1 MFSVTYFVMLP
12 FAYASPIGI
21 IRPQLFHNGGT
32 GPCEGC
38 HLVKGAPAKR
48 GTTAEPAS
56 ASLDL
61 IGSDPSSTCL
71 RCHQAPAGG
80 GQTMD
85 HYIATNP
92 ADLAGGSPPRQ
103 LTPGGDFGWL
113 KKNYRWSGD
122 GERGESRGERHGH
135 NILAIDFNYA
145 ADIALSMSPG
155 GNYPSNALSCISCH
169 DPHGTYRRSA
179 DGAIATSGPA
189 IVSSGSYKSSPEPD
203 AASTVGTYRLLAGKD
218 YQLKHFPGGNPFTA
232 DPPAAVAPDNYNR
245 KESVEDT
252 RVAYGSGMSEWCGN
266 CHALIHSDSY
276 ANARIHPSGNG
287 AKLSMSVTANYN
299 FYISSGNLSGNSS
312 SSYTSM
318 VPFEMGTDD
327 YRELKEVANNDGSDR
342 RGPSGNANVMC
353 LSCHR
358 AHASGWD
365 SMTRFNEKAEFIVY
379 NGRYP
384 GIDNGAPSGIAQGRT
399 EAEVQQSFYD
409 RPAGLYANFQRSLCN
424 KCHAKD

>member
-1 MFSVTYFVMLP
+1 MPLTL
-12 FAYASPIGI
+12 FAAAPCASASSFFTN
-21 IRPQLFHNGGT
+21 RPELFHNGGT
-32 GPCEGC
+32 GPCDGC
-38 HLVKGAPAKR
+38 HLVKGTSANR
-48 GTTAEPAS
+48 GATDDSAS
-56 ASLDL
+56 ASFEL

-80 GQTMD
+80 GQSMD
-85 HYIATNP
+85 HYIASNP

-113 KKNYRWSGD
+113 KKNYRWSGNGD
-122 GERGESRGERHGH
+122 KGESLGERHGH
-135 NILAIDFNYA
+135 NIVAIDFNYG
-145 ADIALSMSPG
+145 ADATLSMSPG
-155 GNYPSNALSCISCH
+155 GTYPSSALSCISCH
-169 DPHGTYRRSA
+169 DPHGVYRRSA
-179 DGAIATSGPA
+179 DGAIGTSGPPA
-189 IVSSGSYKSSPEPD
+189 ISSGSYKSSPDPD
-203 AASTVGTYRLLAGKD
+203 VASTVGSYRLLAGKE
-218 YQLKHFPGGNPFTA
+218 YRLKHFPGGSPFTA

-245 KESVEDT
+245 GESATDT

-266 CHALIHSDSY
+266 CHALIHNNNY
-276 ANARIHPSGNG
+276 PNTRIHPSGNG

-299 FYISSGNLSGNSS
+299 FYIASGNLSGSSS

-327 YRELKEVANNDGSDR
+327 YRELKEAANSNGSDK

-365 SMTRFNEKAEFIVY
+365 SITRSNERAEFLVY

-399 EAEVQQSFYD
+399 EAEVRKTFYD
-409 RPAGLYANFQRSLCN
+409 RPAELYANFQRSLCN